1 MKENIFKK
9 REEETAKT
17 EWNNIKVDRRDKD
30 NWLLQCVLLYFS
42 RKEGQFL
49 GKKSTFY
56 LVTIQFSKVGMVSS
70 NTQVSLSHLS
80 WIVCPRLTI

>member
-30 NWLLQCVLLYFS
+30 NWLLQCVLLT
-42 RKEGQFL
+42 FL
-49 GKKSTFY
+49 GRRGNFWGKRARF
-56 LVTIQFSKVGMVSS
+56 I
-70 NTQVSLSHLS
+70 
-80 WIVCPRLTI
+80 